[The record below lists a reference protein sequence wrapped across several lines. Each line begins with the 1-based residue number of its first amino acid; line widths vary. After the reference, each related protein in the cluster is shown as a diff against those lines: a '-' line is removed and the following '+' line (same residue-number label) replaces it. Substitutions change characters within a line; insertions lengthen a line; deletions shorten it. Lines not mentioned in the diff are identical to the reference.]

1 MIVLYK
7 TLTES
12 NTMNVSPRKFKT
24 VALGT
29 VLAGSLMFTLSA
41 CAGDE
46 AAPAESSTSAATS
59 APSTEAAEQGEMGTV
74 YIDLPDAWAYSTV
87 GTLTITDTKSKIA
100 PMKVAP
106 EENTRRV
113 QFEGVV
119 DRTYVVTLDENEKYL
134 EGSPLEVTPT
144 PDSAF
149 TPVFTANETLLADGK
164 AALLSQ
170 LQANGFTLRGSE
182 ADVQVGLDSESG
194 TLFAPDVLVTNA
206 DGATGY
212 IPFATDG
219 GEKSPEAAGTD
230 GFFAW
235 DLVFIGG

>member
-12 NTMNVSPRKFKT
+12 NTMNVSPHKFKT
-24 VALGT
+24 AALGT

-46 AAPAESSTSAATS
+46 AAPTESSTSAATS

-134 EGSPLEVTPT
+134 EGSPLEVS
-144 PDSAF
+144 PDPDTAF
-149 TPVFTANETLLADGK
+149 APEFTTNETLVADGK
-164 AALLSQ
+164 AALVSQ
-170 LQANGFTLRGSE
+170 AQASGYALQVPE
-182 ADVQVGLDSESG
+182 AEITVSFSPDAG
-194 TLFAPDVLVTNA
+194 TLVSNDIPVIF
-206 DGATGY
+206 DGSPGFLS
-212 IPFATDG
+212 IPNDG
-219 GEKSPEAAGTD
+219 GEKSPAAAETD
-230 GFFAW
+230 SFFGW
-235 DLVFIGG
+235 NLMFLGS